1 MYIPFGS
8 TGICEVEKVTPTEMN
23 EILDKW
29 ESYGRTEKV
38 LLGNKCPTPG
48 IKQYFES
55 YYRNNILWTLRRLPQ
70 MFYSRERHN
79 KQHKRGG
86 GLEDISTYYIFA
98 GLSKSF
104 FDV

>member
-38 LLGNKCPTPG
+38 VPGNK
-48 IKQYFES
+48 
-55 YYRNNILWTLRRLPQ
+55 
-70 MFYSRERHN
+70 
-79 KQHKRGG
+79 
-86 GLEDISTYYIFA
+86 
-98 GLSKSF
+98 
-104 FDV
+104 